1 MSKSS
6 SEKKRKRRP
15 VDAQSPVVAESTA
28 PPAAPGKLARLR
40 AFVPVAIIA
49 ALPVILTGKLWVYV
63 WNGAR
68 SRAWDGSGHF
78 AAAYIYSR
86 EIFPDTFGWT
96 PAYFTGMPLPN
107 FYPPLF
113 YWCVAALHHAGPF
126 SFATAF
132 KLPLVVSVALM
143 PCVIWRLAKTLAA
156 GGALVGVCAALASVP
171 LLVDY
176 RLYRPIGLDYLS
188 TFHIGLYTQP
198 MGFVLLALWLSVH
211 LDETRSRW
219 RLEISAILLAL
230 TTLANFF
237 NAATAGLFVGATLI
251 GDLVRVVRARD
262 AETRAAAWRRALET
276 CAAPILA
283 FLLTAFWTV
292 PLVESYAYFVT
303 RPFRAPLGEMI
314 PPVMWI
320 WYALAATGFW
330 IWARRPTAA
339 FGPFLATCAGLLC
352 IVAFSSTVAPRWFP
366 LQATRFVSTLN
377 FLLAA
382 PVGFALASGVRRL
395 ARFFG
400 EKRTAP
406 NGASRLTIRVAVAVG
421 IVICLG
427 VRTPYF
433 TLAFFQDGRGAD
445 MDAALDFARER
456 RDGRYLV
463 EFPALSQ
470 SVAALSGRALTAY
483 LGMQGNEA
491 VSVVFREASPNSIF
505 MNPLTTAFS
514 ASPDSF
520 GMSSTL
526 SDDLDFLEQP
536 LSRHIARARFV
547 GVKYFVI
554 VSPWMK
560 ERFRGEAS
568 LRATHEFGPWTI
580 FEVEDPPPPARVLRF
595 KPALVVSDVSFKL
608 RRRNEFD
615 FTRLAEEQ
623 FADGWFDVAL
633 LRSPEMKLDRLREPE
648 RFGALIVGGYDCD
661 DEAAAY
667 AALQTFAQR
676 GPVIFLASAAPL
688 YRRIRE
694 NPSAF
699 PLATY
704 IERPLDAPGDWLAT
718 DRPSS
723 RYDASDIRGAWRR
736 IRRIL
741 EETKTPVAEPS
752 PCRVETTTNRLTV
765 RLETAAAS
773 EVPILLAASWH
784 PNWRTADGRQPYLAA
799 PFFMATFARDATEV
813 TYGRSRTER
822 GAVWLSGLTLATLAA
837 NWARRR
843 MRRQRVSH

>member
-1 MSKSS
+1 MSKSA

-15 VDAQSPVVAESTA
+15 VDAQSPVGPDSNA
-28 PPAAPGKLARLR
+28 PSAAHSKFARLR
-40 AFVPVAIIA
+40 AFIPMAIIA

-78 AAAYIYSR
+78 AAAYLYSQD
-86 EIFPDTFGWT
+86 IFPDTFGWT
-96 PAYFTGMPLPN
+96 PAYFAGMPLPN

-113 YWCVAALHHAGPF
+113 YWCVAAVDHTGLA

-132 KLPLVVSVALM
+132 KLPLVISVVLM
-143 PCVIWRLAKTLAA
+143 PYALWRLAKTLAA
-156 GGALVGVCAALASVP
+156 GDSFVGACAAFAAVP

-198 MGFVLLALWLSVH
+198 LGFVLLALWLSVH
-211 LDETRSRW
+211 LDETRGRR
-219 RLEISAILLAL
+219 RLELSAALLAL

-237 NAATAGLFVGATLI
+237 NAAAAAAFVMATLV
-251 GDLVRVVRARD
+251 GDLARVARASD
-262 AETRAAAWRRALET
+262 AEARGAAVRRTLERG
-276 CAAPILA
+276 AVAPLA
-283 FLLTAFWTV
+283 FLLTAFWTA
-292 PLVESYAYFVT
+292 PLFESYAYFVT
-303 RPFRAPLGEMI
+303 RPFSAPLGEMI
-314 PPVMWI
+314 PPAMWG
-320 WYALAATGFW
+320 WYALAAAGFW
-330 IWARRPTAA
+330 AWARRRTAA
-339 FGPFLATCAGLLC
+339 FGPFLATCAGLFVV
-352 IVAFSSTVAPRWFP
+352 VAFSSTIAPRWFP

-377 FLLAA
+377 FLLAV
-382 PVGFALASGVRRL
+382 PVGFALDSGFRRL
-395 ARFFG
+395 ARLFG
-400 EKRTAP
+400 EKGDATE
-406 NGASRLTIRVAVAVG
+406 GVSRLTIRLAAGAAIVA
-421 IVICLG
+421 CLCI
-427 VRTPYF
+427 RTPYF
-433 TLAFFQDGRGAD
+433 TLAFFQNGQRVE

-470 SVAALSGRALTAY
+470 TVAALSGRALTAY

-491 VSVVFREASPNSIF
+491 ASVVFREASPNSIF

-520 GMSSTL
+520 GMSSAL

-547 GVKYFVI
+547 GVKYFVV

-560 ERFRGEAS
+560 ERLRGEAS
-568 LRATHEFGPWTI
+568 VRAAHEFGPWTI
-580 FEVEDPPPPARVLRF
+580 FETEDPPPRARALRF
-595 KPALVVSDVSFKL
+595 KPALVVSDASFKL

-633 LRSPEMKLDRLREPE
+633 FRSPEMKLDRLRDPE
-648 RFGALIVGGYDCD
+648 RFGALIVDDYACD

-667 AALQTFAQR
+667 AALQAFAQR
-676 GPVIFLASAAPL
+676 RPVIFLANDAPL

-699 PLATY
+699 PLATH
-704 IERPLDAPGDWLAT
+704 IELPANAPGDWLAA
-718 DRPSS
+718 DRPTA
-723 RYDASDIRGAWRR
+723 RYDASPIRNAWRR

-741 EETKTPVAEPS
+741 EETKTPVAETAA
-752 PCRVETTTNRLTV
+752 CRLQATANRLEI
-765 RLETAAAS
+765 RLETPTADD
-773 EVPILLAASWH
+773 VPIFLSASWH
-784 PNWRTADGRQPYLAA
+784 PDWRGADGRQPYLAA
-799 PFFMATFARDATEV
+799 PFFMATFARDATDV

-822 GAVWLSGLTLATLAA
+822 GAVWLSGLTLATLAG

-843 MRRQRVSH
+843 VRRQRTNR